1 MNYLWLILG
10 LAILIVGGEFLVRG
24 AVGIAKK
31 AKISTLV
38 IGMTVISFGTSA
50 PELFVSIDAAMD
62 GNPEIAI
69 GNVVGSNIAN
79 IALVLGLTVIIF
91 PIAAGRNS
99 KIIDWPMMM
108 LATIL
113 FFLFCLDLEIQVW
126 EGAVLF
132 GILII
137 FTVLLIRNSRRSM
150 KKKAD
155 QNKGEF
161 DEISE
166 VKDKVFI
173 SIGLTLIGLVG
184 LYFGAE
190 WLVKGAVGIAET
202 AGMEKRVI
210 AVTVVAF
217 GTSVPELVTSAV
229 AAFKKETDISVGNLI
244 GSNIFNIMA
253 VIGITA
259 LVKPI
264 EVEEATV
271 NVDLWWVTG
280 IAAALLPMMIIGKKI
295 GRFKGVLLFATYV
308 IYIGILVASIKS

>member
-1 MNYLWLILG
+1 MYFWLILG
-10 LAILIVGGEFLVRG
+10 LVTLIVGGEVLVRG

-31 AKISTLV
+31 ANISTLV

-50 PELFVSIDAAMD
+50 PELFVSIDSAME

-79 IALVLGLTVIIF
+79 IALVLGITVLIF

-99 KIIDWPMMM
+99 KLIDWPMMM

-113 FFLFCLDLEIQVW
+113 FFVFSLDLVIEVW
-126 EGAVLF
+126 EGAILF
-132 GILII
+132 GILLV
-137 FTVLLIRNSRRSM
+137 FTFLLIRNSRRTM
-150 KKKAD
+150 KKDKQQD
-155 QNKGEF
+155 TGD
-161 DEISE
+161 DEVASI
-166 VKDKVFI
+166 KDKIWV
-173 SIGLTLIGLVG
+173 SILLLLCGFVG

-190 WLVKGAVGIAET
+190 WLVNGAVDIASSF
-202 AGMEKRVI
+202 GMEKRII

-253 VIGITA
+253 VIGITS
-259 LVKPI
+259 LIKPI
-264 EVEEATV
+264 PVQEAV
-271 NVDLWWVTG
+271 INFDMWWVLA
-280 IAAALLPMMIIGKKI
+280 IAAVVLPMMLIGKKI
-295 GRFKGVLLFATYV
+295 GRIHGALLFSTYV
-308 IYIGILVASIKS
+308 IYISVLVASI